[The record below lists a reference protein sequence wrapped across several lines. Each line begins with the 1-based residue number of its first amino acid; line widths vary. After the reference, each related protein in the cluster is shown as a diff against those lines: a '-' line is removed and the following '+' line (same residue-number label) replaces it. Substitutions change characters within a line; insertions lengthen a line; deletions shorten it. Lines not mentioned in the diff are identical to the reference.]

1 PEPSFPFYTPLALTT
16 KSTSEPNH
24 SSRLAWR
31 SANQS
36 TPSHQAEDYSYCP
49 VSKLASS
56 NPGVGPEY
64 NPPLSAVTTP
74 NPPVAVQFKVELQQH
89 QLSGRLSNKLG
100 TQLHPL
106 TTDHSRRPPFLDTL
120 TIPPFPLAANQF
132 IPSFTPSNPISPSN
146 HPAHQLAAQSTP
158 SVRFRHILPFIQ
170 DKNFFNQILNI
181 YQATPF
187 NPSGHDTPCVS
198 PVSILNVDK
207 LNVTPGS
214 DTSPGHE
221 ARQAYYPSAIKV
233 DPSATSNQPS
243 DFDLNSLSAGTHN
256 SAASAAEHDN
266 SGGYAT
272 SKPLLETDGVVS
284 SEVGDV
290 PGILHQDLHPDG
302 QPRRPMNAFMIFA
315 RHRRPAIQAKE
326 PGLKTGEISKR
337 LSHDWK
343 NLPEEDKSHYLEQ
356 AKLLKDEFHSRFP
369 EYVYKRRPNNTGKR
383 RSSTSQHQMHAKF
396 ACGPGAH
403 PSMNLPP
410 GAIHSGMP
418 HPADVHHY
426 HHHLHPSQGD
436 LYNQGHQ
443 HHLAHH
449 HHVQPPSRPLSSIA
463 QHSPKL
469 NTSPFYPAPNNP
481 TSPRYHH
488 LGQPAPGSN
497 CGPMM
502 NRHPG
507 PYSSRAPPPT
517 STTTVAPSAIHSP
530 RPSSP
535 KPLTSAAS
543 NGMSY
548 MRVSNPHTINYS
560 AQPPTSNHY
569 PWFSNEPS
577 YSSNQH
583 GCQQTQG
590 PLSANRSSFSYSSWP
605 SSVGTDS
612 GMSTSGLNGSDACD
626 PSQTISHS
634 RAASYSSGP
643 PIYRPP
649 SPLDRGRQLSLPS
662 HSLSAGSATEVSQ
675 NGPDSGSQY
684 QHRSHQDH
692 QSNSNLQ
699 NANNHTYSSYASS
712 DIMNNNQR
720 PAYSVSPVSS
730 AFRSNSLRNSLAPQE
745 NGEAQSCF
753 DQHSSPNMNQSSIPA
768 ASQASKEQHDFV
780 TQCSPLHHP
789 APPPPPP
796 AAATSHHH
804 HQHSSGHA
812 PSVNTVTSMAY

>member
-1 PEPSFPFYTPLALTT
+1 MSSQTYSMVSQPSPAL
-16 KSTSEPNH
+16 
-24 SSRLAWR
+24 
-31 SANQS
+31 
-36 TPSHQAEDYSYCP
+36 
-49 VSKLASS
+49 
-56 NPGVGPEY
+56 
-64 NPPLSAVTTP
+64 PPA
-74 NPPVAVQFKVELQQH
+74 
-89 QLSGRLSNKLG
+89 
-100 TQLHPL
+100 
-106 TTDHSRRPPFLDTL
+106 
-120 TIPPFPLAANQF
+120 
-132 IPSFTPSNPISPSN
+132 
-146 HPAHQLAAQSTP
+146 
-158 SVRFRHILPFIQ
+158 LPFISSP
-170 DKNFFNQILNI
+170 DSVNVAPSSN
-181 YQATPF
+181 TP
-187 NPSGHDTPCVS
+187 
-198 PVSILNVDK
+198 
-207 LNVTPGS
+207 PGQ
-214 DTSPGHE
+214 E
-221 ARQAYYPSAIKV
+221 ARQAYYPSAVKV
-233 DPSATSNQPS
+233 DPTDTSNQPS
-243 DFDLNSLSAGTHN
+243 DFDLHSLSAGPHHP
-256 SAASAAEHDN
+256 AANPADHDP

-272 SKPLLETDGVVS
+272 SKPVLETDGVVS

-383 RSSTSQHQMHAKF
+383 RSSTSQQQMHAKF
-396 ACGPGAH
+396 ACGPGG
-403 PSMNLPP
+403 PQSMNLPP
-410 GAIHSGMP
+410 GSIHNGMP

-436 LYNQGHQ
+436 LYNQGHP

-469 NTSPFYPAPNNP
+469 PNSFYPSPNNP

-497 CGPMM
+497 CGPLI

-530 RPSSP
+530 RPGSP
-535 KPLTSAAS
+535 NPPSSAAP

-548 MRVSNPHTINYS
+548 MRVSNSHTINYS
-560 AQPPTSNHY
+560 AQPSTNQY

-577 YSSNQH
+577 YSSTQH
-583 GCQQTQG
+583 ACHTQA

-605 SSVGTDS
+605 SSVATDS
-612 GMSTSGLNGSDACD
+612 SMSTSGLNSSDACD
-626 PSQTISHS
+626 PAQSISHS
-634 RAASYSSGP
+634 RAASYSAGP
-643 PIYRPP
+643 PIYQPP
-649 SPLDRGRQLSLPS
+649 SPVDRGRQLSLPS
-662 HSLSAGSATEVSQ
+662 HALSAPGAEVSQ
-675 NGPDSGSQY
+675 NGPDSGSPY
-684 QHRSHQDH
+684 QHRPHHEH
-692 QSNSNLQ
+692 QSNPNLHNPSNH
-699 NANNHTYSSYASS
+699 NYGSYPSS
-712 DIMNNNQR
+712 DINNNNNNNNNNNSQR

-730 AFRSNSLRNSLAPQE
+730 AFRSNSIRNNLAPSVNGPQE
-745 NGEAQSCF
+745 NSDVQSCF
-753 DQHSSPNMNQSSIPA
+753 DQHQSPSINASSNPSALQP
-768 ASQASKEQHDFV
+768 SKNDFV

-796 AAATSHHH
+796 AEATKHHKY
-804 HQHSSGHA
+804 QHT
-812 PSVNTVTSMAY
+812 SVTPMAY